1 MITRQESHNLEFTFY
16 PTIYHQR
23 REAFN
28 MIYPIHAH
36 SKFPGRIKRWSKKF
50 LRKKQILSNQSWE
63 VFANK
68 YDRIYVM
75 NWFMQRD
82 IFLIHYSSKA
92 LCMIRNV
99 PKYLIISCSHVRT
112 YYLTTLNK
120 PRVQKVS
127 IVFSYILQ

>member
-1 MITRQESHNLEFTFY
+1 MINRQESHNLEFTFY

-23 REAFN
+23 RAAFN
-28 MIYPIHAH
+28 LIYPIHVH

-50 LRKKQILSNQSWE
+50 LRKKQTPSNQSWE
-63 VFANK
+63 VSANK